1 MLLGLDASI
10 WNLLLVILLFPVL
23 AVALLNV
30 ILRKRVGIGAGWGGA
45 LVVLLAGLMALLV
58 IFDKVKL

>member
-10 WNLLLVILLFPVL
+10 WNLLLVILLLPVL

-30 ILRKRVGIGAGWGGA
+30 ILRKRGGIGAGWGGA

>member
-1 MLLGLDASI
+1 M
-10 WNLLLVILLFPVL
+10 
-23 AVALLNV
+23 ALLNV
-30 ILRKRVGIGAGWGGA
+30 ILRKRGGIGVGWGGA

>member
-30 ILRKRVGIGAGWGGA
+30 ILRKRGGIGVGWGGA

>member
-30 ILRKRVGIGAGWGGA
+30 ILRKRGGIGAGWGGA
-45 LVVLLAGLMALLV
+45 LVVLLAGLVAVLV

>member
-10 WNLLLVILLFPVL
+10 WKLLLVVLLLPVIT
-23 AVALLNV
+23 VALLNV
-30 ILRKRVGIGAGWGGA
+30 VLRKRGGIGAGWGGA

>member
-30 ILRKRVGIGAGWGGA
+30 ILRKRGGIGAGWGAA
-45 LVVLLAGLMALLV
+45 LVVVLAGLMAFLV

>member
-30 ILRKRVGIGAGWGGA
+30 ILRKRGGIGAGWGGA

-58 IFDKVKL
+58 IFDKVRL

>member
-30 ILRKRVGIGAGWGGA
+30 ILRKRGGIGAGWGGA
-45 LVVLLAGLMALLV
+45 LVVVLAGLMALLV
-58 IFDKVKL
+58 IFDKVRL

>member
-10 WNLLLVILLFPVL
+10 WKLLLVVLLCPVL

-30 ILRKRVGIGAGWGGA
+30 LLRRRGGVGPAWGGV
-45 LVVLLAGLMALLV
+45 LVVLLAGVMAVLV
-58 IFDKVKL
+58 IFDKVRL